1 MKKSTKIIIG
11 TCITLASLGV
21 IAGATFYFLQ
31 VSKAL
36 KAQAAIQNDD
46 KVYTGTYAEQIEAF
60 YEDHKETAAGL
71 EVAVFDRD
79 ENICEEYLGYS
90 NKETQTKVNEDTVI
104 EWGSTTKTLV
114 WVSVMQ
120 LKEQGKI
127 DLEADVRQYLPDGFL
142 KNLKYDKPVRM
153 LDLMNHRAGF
163 EEKLEDLFTPLDDP
177 GKTLEEALSYRQPE
191 QVFEPDTVTAYS
203 NWGVSLAAYIVER
216 ISGENFAD
224 YVHANIFDKVGMDE
238 TALTSGLTD
247 NPSVRSQRME
257 LMCYSAQGKL
267 IGQRFYTIDL
277 YPAGMA
283 TSTLKDLATYGRGL
297 IAEDCPYF
305 ESNAT
310 RDEMF
315 TITST
320 YTNTGEGRVAH
331 GFWCMPLQGN
341 VLAHGGNTYGCSS
354 FLLVDPDKGLGVA
367 LMTNQYGETVFNNGI
382 PKLVFGENKD
392 FTERPSN
399 GDIDYFIFRSARVPF
414 SAPLRIFGMNYIPS
428 MMLGQYYPWSFNKA
442 NGVPKI
448 EYYVM
453 DLLAVPLGNFV
464 FETCMYFGFIGV
476 LFAAFCFL
484 IVKQIRYVINRFLK
498 KPTAIYLGLWT
509 TLSYIVE
516 LVIGALFAASIICLS
531 VLYLRSGSYFW
542 MFSVIRVLGVISG
555 LLGVWISV
563 LMVGGRKGS
572 SGSLSKLP
580 GTSGKH
586 TKSRAFVNVLS
597 VLMALGMTV
606 AAVYLFW

>member
-1 MKKSTKIIIG
+1 MKKSTKIILG

-21 IAGATFYFLQ
+21 IAGFTYYYLQ
-31 VSKAL
+31 VSKSL
-36 KAQAAIQNDD
+36 KAQSQTQDED

-60 YEDHKETAAGL
+60 YADHKETAAGL

-79 ENICEEYLGYS
+79 DILCEEYLGYS
-90 NKETQTKVNEDTVI
+90 NKESQTPVNEDTVI

-120 LKEQGKI
+120 LKEQGKL

-142 KNLKYDKPVRM
+142 TNLKYDKPVRM

-163 EEKLEDLFTPLDDP
+163 EEKLEDLFMPLDEP
-177 GKTLEEALSYRQPE
+177 EKTLEDALSYRQPA

-216 ISGENFAD
+216 VSGMDFAD
-224 YVHANIFDKVGMDE
+224 YVHQNIFDVVGME
-238 TALTSGLTD
+238 NTALKSCLVD
-247 NPSVRSQRME
+247 NPGVRAQRE
-257 LMCYSAQGKL
+257 QLMCYSAQGQL
-267 IGQRFYTIDL
+267 LGTRFYSIDL

-283 TSTLKDLATYGRGL
+283 TSTLKDLASFGRTL
-297 IAEDCPYF
+297 IAEDCPLF
-305 ESNAT
+305 KSNST

-315 TITST
+315 TVTST
-320 YTNTGEGRVAH
+320 YTNTGEGRNAH

-382 PKLVFGENKD
+382 PKLVFGENKA

-399 GDIDYFIFRSARVPF
+399 GDIDYWIFRSARAPF
-414 SAPLRIFGMNYIPS
+414 TAPLRLFGMSYAPIF
-428 MMLGQYYPWSFNKA
+428 MLGKYYPWSYNTA

-453 DLLAVPLGNFV
+453 DFLAVPMFDFIFQSSMYLGF
-464 FETCMYFGFIGV
+464 MGV
-476 LFAAFCFL
+476 LFMAFVFL
-484 IVKQIRYVINRFLK
+484 VVKQIRFVINRFRK

-531 VLYLRSGSYFW
+531 VLYLRSSSYFW

-597 VLMALGMTV
+597 VLMALGMMVATV
-606 AAVYLFW
+606 FLFW